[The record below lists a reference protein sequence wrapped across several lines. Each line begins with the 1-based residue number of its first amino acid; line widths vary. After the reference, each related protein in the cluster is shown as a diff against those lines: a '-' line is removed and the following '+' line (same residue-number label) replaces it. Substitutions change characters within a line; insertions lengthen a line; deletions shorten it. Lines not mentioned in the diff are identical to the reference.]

1 MPASFSREEPMATIK
16 QVQRRQKIKMAE
28 GYLDLAMALDQW
40 PLDLSLRQS
49 LANRA
54 LENLNSI
61 ENPLGHK
68 PYILFLKGQAC
79 RTAEHYATGI
89 NHLEQSLKLDPDN
102 LHAYLA
108 LAWCYKRTDQLERAI
123 EAMQSA
129 VELDAESAIAHY
141 NLACYCALNREID
154 LALMHLSFALDLN
167 AEFRDLV
174 SQESDF
180 DAIRENPRF
189 ASIASAAV

>member
-1 MPASFSREEPMATIK
+1 MATIK

-28 GYLDLAMALDQW
+28 GYLDLATALDQW

-54 LENLNSI
+54 LENLDKI
-61 ENPLGHK
+61 EMPLGHK

-79 RTAEHYATGI
+79 RTAERYPEAI
-89 NHLEQSLKLDPDN
+89 NHLKQSLKIDPDN
-102 LHAYLA
+102 LHAFLA
-108 LAWCYKRTDQLERAI
+108 LAWCYKRIDRLDLAI

-167 AEFRDLV
+167 PEFRDLIAT
-174 SQESDF
+174 ESDF
-180 DAIRENPRF
+180 DSIRENPRF
-189 ASIASAAV
+189 TSIAAATV

>member
-1 MPASFSREEPMATIK
+1 MATIK
-16 QVQRRQKIKMAE
+16 QVQRRQKIQVAE

-49 LANRA
+49 LADRA
-54 LENLNSI
+54 MENLDAI
-61 ENPLGHK
+61 EKPLGHK

-79 RTAEHYATGI
+79 RMADRFSEAI
-89 NHLEQSLKLDPDN
+89 NHLDQSLKLDPDN

-108 LAWCYKRTDQLERAI
+108 LAWCYKRTDHLDLAI

-129 VELDAESAIAHY
+129 VELDSESAIAHY

-167 AEFRDLV
+167 SDFRELV
-174 SQESDF
+174 AKESDF
-180 DAIRENPRF
+180 DSIRENPRF
-189 ASIASAAV
+189 ASIASATV